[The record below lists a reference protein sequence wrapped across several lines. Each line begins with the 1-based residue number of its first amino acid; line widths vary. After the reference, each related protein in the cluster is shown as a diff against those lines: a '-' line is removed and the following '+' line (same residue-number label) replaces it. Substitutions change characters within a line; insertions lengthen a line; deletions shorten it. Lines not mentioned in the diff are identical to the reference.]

1 MTNSIA
7 RYRYTL
13 LQRYVYILA
22 NHTTKSKP
30 CWVIYVYCI
39 CKKRDIRYRVINLVL
54 TYIIVQTIETVLVA
68 ITGMLALLSLILWL
82 ERMVRIVMANYLISS
97 ILLGMS
103 NFIELAHNRLVYGE
117 ATTWWIARVENI
129 LWNLLMTWKPTILL
143 TIYFLLLL
151 FIVKKAHIGIGTVR
165 NEWLRIILTL
175 LFIPCTVISI
185 LLSLATAIFGAQ
197 LMDASALQWFADLV
211 SHNPFLYNF
220 ILLTP
225 LRVVLP
231 GLMTIAIAAFVLR
244 TKDEII
250 QRVVVHDPEFD

>member
-1 MTNSIA
+1 MI
-7 RYRYTL
+7 
-13 LQRYVYILA
+13 
-22 NHTTKSKP
+22 
-30 CWVIYVYCI
+30 
-39 CKKRDIRYRVINLVL
+39 
-54 TYIIVQTIETVLVA
+54 
-68 ITGMLALLSLILWL
+68 ALLSLVLWL

-103 NFIELAHNRLVYGE
+103 NFIELAHERLVYWE
-117 ATTWWIARVENI
+117 AAAWWISKLENT
-129 LWNLLMTWKPTILL
+129 LWNLLLHWKPTILL

-151 FIVKKAHIGIGTVR
+151 FIVKKAHIWIGTVR

-175 LFIPCTVISI
+175 IFIPCTVISI

-197 LMDASALQWFADLV
+197 IMDANALQWFANLV
-211 SHNPFLYNF
+211 IDNPYLYNF

-225 LRVVLP
+225 LWVVLP
-231 GLMTIAIAAFVLR
+231 GLLTIAIAAFVLR